1 MKSYCSPCDSV
12 WPVIFF
18 SRLHLFGFHMLSTF
32 ESVVNRKVLQSI
44 QIQCVYCELSKIH
57 RSLQKLSI
65 FIVIFMWKQKHLIW
79 VWFIRYYNIH
89 HSYISPPVDSMA
101 DERKSPKTLRNTI
114 QIANEAMSTQIRS
127 DRRFTLIET
136 VVSFSP
142 RAFCVWKIFVLA
154 NVPEYTKWKKEYTLA
169 VW

>member
-1 MKSYCSPCDSV
+1 MKSYCSPWIQFGLWFFFHVYIFSV
-12 WPVIFF
+12 FTC
-18 SRLHLFGFHMLSTF
+18 SQHL
-32 ESVVNRKVLQSI
+32 SVVSRKVPQSI

-79 VWFIRYYNIH
+79 VWSIRLRTSFIH
-89 HSYISPPVDSMA
+89 PPQWIQWQLNGRN
-101 DERKSPKTLRNTI
+101 ERKSPKTLRNTI
-114 QIANEAMSTQIRS
+114 QIANDAMSTQIRS

-142 RAFCVWKIFVLA
+142 RAFCVWQIFCA
-154 NVPEYTKWKKEYTLA
+154 AKRA
-169 VW
+169 GIH